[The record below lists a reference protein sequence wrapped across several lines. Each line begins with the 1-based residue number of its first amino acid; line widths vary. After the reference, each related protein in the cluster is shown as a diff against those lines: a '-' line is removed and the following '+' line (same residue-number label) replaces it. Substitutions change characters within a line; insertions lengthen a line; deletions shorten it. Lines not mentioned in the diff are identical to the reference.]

1 MEYKTDMQN
10 KFDSLIKFRDD
21 HLSPHAIK
29 SRDAS
34 ERSKP
39 EDRSRVRTE
48 FQRDRDR
55 IIHSNAF
62 RRLKHKTQVFIAPTG
77 DHYVTRM
84 THTLEVSQI
93 SSTIARALNL
103 NEDLVEA
110 IALGHDL
117 GHTPFGHLGEEEL
130 NELHPEGYRHAEQSV
145 RIVEY
150 LEKNGQGLNLTWEV
164 KHGMRS
170 HSKPKGDIM
179 GKTNDENLSL
189 EAQIVRISDAI
200 AYLNHDIGDAI
211 RAGVLNELD
220 LPQECRNILGSRHSE
235 RIDTLVT
242 DIITSSWAVTGQDP
256 DSNIDNIEIT
266 MSPQVSEASNQ
277 LRDFM
282 FQNVYL
288 PEGQTEVNK
297 TSRQIVRFLYNRFVD
312 NPDEIP
318 AEYHVRNENPSRMA
332 TDYVS
337 GMTDYFAIRLAEQM
351 KSGIIRDSNLW
362 KI

>member
-1 MEYKTDMQN
+1 M
-10 KFDSLIKFRDD
+10 
-21 HLSPHAIK
+21 
-29 SRDAS
+29 
-34 ERSKP
+34 
-39 EDRSRVRTE
+39 
-48 FQRDRDR
+48 
-55 IIHSNAF
+55 
-62 RRLKHKTQVFIAPTG
+62 
-77 DHYVTRM
+77 
-84 THTLEVSQI
+84 
-93 SSTIARALNL
+93 
-103 NEDLVEA
+103 
-110 IALGHDL
+110 
-117 GHTPFGHLGEEEL
+117 
-130 NELHPEGYRHAEQSV
+130 
-145 RIVEY
+145 
-150 LEKNGQGLNLTWEV
+150 
-164 KHGMRS
+164 
-170 HSKPKGDIM
+170 
-179 GKTNDENLSL
+179 
-189 EAQIVRISDAI
+189 
-200 AYLNHDIGDAI
+200 
-211 RAGVLNELD
+211 D